1 MLICSIANRQQLAD
15 NPTPQGILT
24 VQSIVEPTYSISFAP
39 DLLKPASPSL
49 ILFLQSF
56 LLSLTIHLFRSQISH
71 SFSIS
76 FPIAVDKFQMDN
88 RDLLLNLHRANQVG
102 FVIMVMLEGS
112 DVCESQQQSNSKSQY
127 ETQLSITQERLKKKR
142 APSSKKGT
150 ANKRWNAAIDDF
162 LIPFL
167 VEQAKEGYKVD
178 KGFKRQAYVAAAKA
192 VNTRFGTDFNAK
204 NVDNHMRTLRSKY
217 VEIKKCRDISGAGWD
232 EQQKMIILEGE
243 TYQTYIK
250 AHPKAADILNRP
262 IKHYEELRIICGDDQ
277 ATGYFK
283 SSLFDEFGEN
293 NNEVFSL
300 EYEKNDIEF
309 EDEVD
314 EIDGRFAQAEG
325 ARKAPNNGASSLSGR
340 ARSSAKRARE
350 DPYLVDLVSCVGEV
364 ANALK
369 RSAAVMEKAT
379 THWMEELFTKIK
391 EISGYKSEIYEAVFE
406 YLCQSEMQARVFMT
420 KDLDMRRSWFE
431 RYTQPFNYDS
441 AYDVIWYGCNHTF

>member
-1 MLICSIANRQQLAD
+1 MWEDFYI
-15 NPTPQGILT
+15 
-24 VQSIVEPTYSISFAP
+24 
-39 DLLKPASPSL
+39 LLKLAFSSL
-49 ILFLQSF
+49 IIFF
-56 LLSLTIHLFRSQISH
+56 
-71 SFSIS
+71 
-76 FPIAVDKFQMDN
+76 
-88 RDLLLNLHRANQVG
+88 
-102 FVIMVMLEGS
+102 IM
-112 DVCESQQQSNSKSQY
+112 Q
-127 ETQLSITQERLKKKR
+127 
-142 APSSKKGT
+142 
-150 ANKRWNAAIDDF
+150 
-162 LIPFL
+162 
-167 VEQAKEGYKVD
+167 
-178 KGFKRQAYVAAAKA
+178 
-192 VNTRFGTDFNAK
+192 
-204 NVDNHMRTLRSKY
+204 
-217 VEIKKCRDISGAGWD
+217 
-232 EQQKMIILEGE
+232 
-243 TYQTYIK
+243 

-262 IKHYEELRIICGDDQ
+262 IKYYEELRIICGDDQ

-283 SSLFDEFGEN
+283 SSLFDEFGDN

-300 EYEKNDIEF
+300 EHEKNDIEV

-325 ARKAPNNGASSLSGR
+325 ARQAPNNGASSSSGR

-431 RYTQPFNYDS
+431 RYVTTHFSDL
-441 AYDVIWYGCNHTF
+441 GGFL